1 MVTDP
6 IADFLTQIRNG
17 VMAGKAE
24 IVAPYSRIKSD
35 IAHILKEEGYVRGA
49 ELVRKEGK
57 QWLRVE
63 LKSGGARRSIE
74 GIRRVSRPGLR
85 RYVGAKDMPRVLG
98 GLGTAVI
105 STPKGVMTGSEA
117 RKQNVGGEVIC
128 LVW

>member
-63 LKSGGARRSIE
+63 LKSGGVRRSIE

>member
-17 VMAGKAE
+17 VIAEKSE

-35 IAHILKEEGYVRGA
+35 IAHILKEEGYIRGA
-49 ELVRKEGK
+49 ELVRKDNK

-63 LKSGGARRSIE
+63 LKTGGPRRAIE

-85 RYVGAKDMPRVLG
+85 RYVGARDVPRVLG
-98 GLGTAVI
+98 GLGTAVV
-105 STPKGVMTGSEA
+105 STPRGVMSGREA
-117 RKQNVGGEVIC
+117 RKQNVGGELIC
-128 LVW
+128 FVW

>member
-35 IAHILKEEGYVRGA
+35 IAHILKGEGYIRDA
-49 ELVRKEGK
+49 ELVRTDGK

-63 LKSGGARRSIE
+63 LKTGGVRRAIE
-74 GIRRVSRPGLR
+74 GIRRISRPGLR
-85 RYVGAKDMPRVLG
+85 RYVGSQDVPRVLG
-98 GLGTAVI
+98 GLGTAVV
-105 STPKGVMTGSEA
+105 STPKGLMTGSEA
-117 RKQNVGGEVIC
+117 RKQNVGGELIC
-128 LVW
+128 FVW